1 MRYIDDHI
9 SDEMALGE
17 PTIME
22 SYQNGGLSDPCSS
35 LVDDLVDR
43 VEVRLLKNFKKVR
56 QMQKTI
62 VWICL

>member
-17 PTIME
+17 PTLME
-22 SYQNGGLSDPCSS
+22 SYENGGLGDPCSS

-43 VEVRLLKNFKKVR
+43 VEV
-56 QMQKTI
+56 
-62 VWICL
+62 

>member
-22 SYQNGGLSDPCSS
+22 SYENGGPGDPCSS

-43 VEVRLLKNFKKVR
+43 VEVRRRVL
-56 QMQKTI
+56 
-62 VWICL
+62 